1 MKKIFITGMG
11 IISNVGVTLEELWS
25 NLNKSSIDDIS
36 EYTLPIKIPLIISKP
51 EVRRMS
57 RYAYMAVYSTK
68 IIADK
73 RDDRKSKLDRDKT
86 GTIFNTGY
94 GPLSTNIKFGES
106 VIKGN
111 ADFASP
117 TVFSSTVSN
126 ACVGNVCMIN
136 QLKGP
141 STILLGSNNIG
152 YSYELIRD
160 GLADGIFTGGIEEY
174 CRELFQSFEEIS
186 STNTYINEG
195 FRISEGA
202 ATILME
208 SLDEKSEEYQELK
221 EEIFCEIIGY
231 SDKNMGAHPAVLGNI
246 EFDSDVFASNM
257 ESLLK
262 AENIK
267 AEDVELIVN
276 AKSGIRKSDEAEA
289 IAIKKIFSKE
299 VLQISPK
306 RVVGETLGASLTINT
321 VIAAL
326 CLKQQAVPSLLSKD
340 NSQINKTIR
349 YAIVNG
355 YDVSGNTTSILLKA
369 VDKGDINNE

>member
-11 IISNVGVTLEELWS
+11 VISNIGVTLEELWS
-25 NLNKSSIDDIS
+25 NLNKDSIDDIND
-36 EYTLPIKIPLIISKP
+36 YTLPIKIPLIISKS

-68 IIADK
+68 IIADR
-73 RDDRKSKLDRDKT
+73 RDDNKSKLNRERV

-126 ACVGNVCMIN
+126 ACVGNVCMVN

-152 YSYELIRD
+152 YSYELISE
-160 GLADGIFTGGIEEY
+160 GLAEGIFTGGIEEY
-174 CRELFQSFEEIS
+174 CKELFKSFDEIS
-186 STNTYINEG
+186 KRSKYTNDG

-208 SLDEKSEEYQELK
+208 SLDEECDMYKELEQE
-221 EEIFCEIIGY
+221 IICEIKGY
-231 SDKNMGAHPAVLGNI
+231 SDGNLGAHPAVLRNI
-246 EFDSDVFASNM
+246 EFDSDVFASNIK
-257 ESLLK
+257 SLLRDEK
-262 AENIK
+262 IKSEDVTLIVTAQSGIRNSDK
-267 AEDVELIVN
+267 AED
-276 AKSGIRKSDEAEA
+276 
-289 IAIKKIFSKE
+289 IAIKNIFTKDI
-299 VLQISPK
+299 LKISPK
-306 RVVGETLGASLTINT
+306 LIVGETLGASLTINT
-321 VIAAL
+321 VIAGL
-326 CLKQQAVPSLLSKD
+326 CLKKQEVPSLLNIDKIK
-340 NSQINKTIR
+340 INKPIK

-355 YDVSGNTTSILLKA
+355 YDVSGNTTSILLKSI
-369 VDKGDINNE
+369 DKGGQY

>member
-36 EYTLPIKIPLIISKP
+36 EYALPIKIPLIISKP

-73 RDDRKSKLDRDKT
+73 RDDRKNKLDRDRT

-174 CRELFQSFEEIS
+174 CKELFQSFEEVS
-186 STNTYINEG
+186 STSTYINKG

-208 SLDEKSEEYQELK
+208 ALDEKSEEYQELK

-231 SDKNMGAHPAVLGNI
+231 SDKNMGAHPAVLRDI

-257 ESLLK
+257 ESLLQ

-267 AEDVELIVN
+267 AEDVELIVS

-289 IAIKKIFSKE
+289 VAIEKVFSKE
-299 VLQISPK
+299 ALQISPK
-306 RVVGETLGASLTINT
+306 LIVGETLGASLTINT

-326 CLKQQAVPSLLSKD
+326 CLKQQAVPSLLSVD
-340 NSQINKTIR
+340 NTQINKTIR

-355 YDVSGNTTSILLKA
+355 YDVSGNTTTILLKA

>member
-1 MKKIFITGMG
+1 MKKIFITGIG
-11 IISNVGVTLEELWS
+11 VISNVGVTLEELWS
-25 NLNKSSIDDIS
+25 NLNKRSIDDIS
-36 EYTLPIKIPLIISKP
+36 YYTLPIKIPLIISKS

-73 RDDRKSKLDRDKT
+73 RDDRESKLDRDRT

-152 YSYELIRD
+152 YSYELITD

-174 CRELFQSFEEIS
+174 CKELFESFDEIS
-186 STNTYINEG
+186 SVSSCTDKG

-208 SLDEKSEEYQELK
+208 TLDEKSSKYQEL
-221 EEIFCEIIGY
+221 EEETFCEIIGY
-231 SDKNMGAHPAVLGNI
+231 SDRNIGAHPAVLRNI
-246 EFDSDVFASNM
+246 EFDSNVFEANM
-257 ESLLK
+257 KGLLS

-267 AEDVELIVN
+267 AEDVELIVTS
-276 AKSGIRKSDEAEA
+276 KSGLSKSDEAEDM
-289 IAIKKIFSKE
+289 AIKE
-299 VLQISPK
+299 VFPQDILKISPK
-306 RVVGETLGASLTINT
+306 LVIGETLGASLTLNT
-321 VIAAL
+321 LIAAL
-326 CLKQQAVPSLLSKD
+326 CLKKQEIPSLLMEDDTK
-340 NSQINKTIR
+340 INKPIK

-355 YDVSGNTTSILLKA
+355 YDISGNTTSILLKA
-369 VDKGDINNE
+369 VEKESSNE